1 MGVGLPE
8 PAYRSRFQT
17 GRCCCTRKDAVVNNR
32 RKGIRS
38 GCQVGIEEMSES
50 KPSDDA
56 SLGSQGTVKTGAGQ
70 KLWDK
75 SGR

>member
-1 MGVGLPE
+1 M
-8 PAYRSRFQT
+8 
-17 GRCCCTRKDAVVNNR
+17 
-32 RKGIRS
+32 
-38 GCQVGIEEMSES
+38 GIEEMSES

-75 SGR
+75 SGRCLLIDPVTVGV